1 MEVASEGSNLMEK
14 VMHPN
19 VQLGQYLYD
28 LRMRRS
34 ASRSIQHSQRGT
46 AEKLLSN
53 SSSRSMKIQWT
64 HTNRVANMILILSFS
79 RWCWKMCTIDQQ
91 AHCGDLTPKEFKEL
105 LTSGMQDQTI
115 QNILTDHVL
124 RRWAR
129 AIHIDVND
137 FLSKSNTS
145 LGTEDHNPYTL
156 KRLNEAVRFKKELE
170 QKEYS
175 DLSVSDAE
183 RFRISTFKLICLL
196 FFFVFHRGIRQSSCV
211 LHKTN
216 KFFQG
221 RHIGNK
227 RDVKVAIKTILD
239 VDPIEVKGDRSKTLL
254 FNAGRVA
261 KGLRHL
267 DEKYCKETWE
277 ILSSV
282 VVMQRAIMILRER
295 GATHRG
301 GEPLTS
307 FSFKLVT

>member
-1 MEVASEGSNLMEK
+1 MEK
-14 VMHPN
+14 VMHPD
-19 VQLGQYLYD
+19 VQLRQYLYNI
-28 LRMRRS
+28 RMRRS

-46 AEKLLSN
+46 TEKLLSN

-79 RWCWKMCTIDQQ
+79 RWSYATFCKIIMQMCTIDQQ
-91 AHCGDLTPKEFKEL
+91 AHCGDVTPKEFKEL
-105 LTSGMQDQTI
+105 LTSGMQDPAI
-115 QNILTDHVL
+115 QNILTNRVL
-124 RRWAR
+124 RSSEINVWFIWAR

-137 FLSKSNTS
+137 FLSN
-145 LGTEDHNPYTL
+145 LTL
-156 KRLNEAVRFKKELE
+156 LLE
-170 QKEYS
+170 QVLS
-175 DLSVSDAE
+175 DLSS
-183 RFRISTFKLICLL
+183 RRRSIMMLS
-196 FFFVFHRGIRQSSCV
+196 IRQSSCV

-239 VDPIEVKGDRSKTLL
+239 VDPIEVKGDSSKSVL

-282 VVMQRAIMILRER
+282 VVMQRAIMILHER

>member
-14 VMHPN
+14 VMHPD
-19 VQLGQYLYD
+19 VQLRQYLYD
-28 LRMRRS
+28 IRMRRS

-46 AEKLLSN
+46 TEKLLSN

-64 HTNRVANMILILSFS
+64 HTNRVANMILILSFDGV
-79 RWCWKMCTIDQQ
+79 RRYVIRMCTIDQQ
-91 AHCGDLTPKEFKEL
+91 AHCGGVTPKEFKEL
-105 LTSGMQDQTI
+105 LTSGMQDPAI
-115 QNILTDHVL
+115 QNILTNPVL
-124 RRWAR
+124 RSSEINVWFIWAR

-137 FLSKSNTS
+137 FLSN
-145 LGTEDHNPYTL
+145 LTL
-156 KRLNEAVRFKKELE
+156 LLE
-170 QKEYS
+170 QV
-175 DLSVSDAE
+175 LSSS
-183 RFRISTFKLICLL
+183 RRRSIMMLS
-196 FFFVFHRGIRQSSCV
+196 IRQSSCV

-239 VDPIEVKGDRSKTLL
+239 VDPIEVKGDSSKSVL

-282 VVMQRAIMILRER
+282 VVMQRAIMILHER